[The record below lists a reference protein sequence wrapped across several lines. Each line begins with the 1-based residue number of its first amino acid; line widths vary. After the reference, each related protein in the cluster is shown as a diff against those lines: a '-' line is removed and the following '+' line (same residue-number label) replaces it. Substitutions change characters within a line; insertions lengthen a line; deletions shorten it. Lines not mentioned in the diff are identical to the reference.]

1 MSAMQ
6 VLDCLK
12 KLKIGILME
21 RLVAFDTVN
30 DFHAIAFWL
39 FYSSLPWQWDDHP
52 AIMVV
57 GVVDGTLEAVF

>member
-21 RLVAFDTVN
+21 RLVAFDLLVN
-30 DFHAIAFWL
+30 IFMQLHFDFSTPPSFGSGMTILQSWL
-39 FYSSLPWQWDDHP
+39 WVS
-52 AIMVV
+52 
-57 GVVDGTLEAVF
+57 

>member
-21 RLVAFDTVN
+21 RLVAFDLLVN
-30 DFHAIAFWL
+30 IFMQLHFDFSTSPSLGSGMTILQSWL
-39 FYSSLPWQWDDHP
+39 WVS
-52 AIMVV
+52 
-57 GVVDGTLEAVF
+57 